1 MHHNELREEETTEND
16 MSYEELM
23 CNLVADE
30 QLKKAAKE
38 NTQAS
43 SCHPYALLELTT
55 EATAEE
61 IAATSLALFA
71 EAAPAENE
79 ELSHTFYFANVL
91 QRSVQSQSLLKK
103 GSNPEKN

>member
-1 MHHNELREEETTEND
+1 MHHDELREEETTENN

-38 NTQAS
+38 NTQTS
-43 SCHPYALLELTT
+43 SCHPYALLELTA

-79 ELSHTFYFANVL
+79 EPSHTFYFANVL
-91 QRSVQSQSLLKK
+91 QRSVQSQPLLKK
-103 GSNPEKN
+103 GSNSEKN